1 MVKINKIRIENA
13 PFVTRTVFVPGL
25 LIIIIKAILKLI
37 PKIKNL
43 NSKIPEIILNE
54 YWHLIYSNLTVKNL

>member
-13 PFVTRTVFVPGL
+13 PFVTRTVFVTFNLLSL
-25 LIIIIKAILKLI
+25 LIIIIEAILKLE
-37 PKIKNL
+37 PKVRNF

-54 YWHLIYSNLTVKNL
+54 YWQNKKLYF